1 LGRSKGSDT
10 VGAII
15 DKAKVGK
22 EVLISSIL
30 LMGEVVSAFDK
41 RIRLKFIT
49 KEEVTISTNDF
60 INDIKELVDANSI
73 ILEDINSIYMVSAID
88 YIINYHLTVN
98 DSLHLYT
105 ALVNKNKIEEFIS
118 SDKNLNV
125 AAEKEGLKVFNPEE

>member
-1 LGRSKGSDT
+1 LLAYFFRHLFFIHFGWFELCGIGVYKG
-10 VGAII
+10 I
-15 DKAKVGK
+15 AKQ
-22 EVLISSIL
+22 LQ
-30 LMGEVVSAFDK
+30 
-41 RIRLKFIT
+41 
-49 KEEVTISTNDF
+49 
-60 INDIKELVDANSI
+60 NDIKELVDANSI